1 MNVIIVQGKFLFQ
14 MNALLGPDFEKKMAL
29 IGLLKRY
36 AQTRDAESFAKS
48 LSVLLTLTQHRGI
61 VDEIR

>member
-1 MNVIIVQGKFLFQ
+1 

-36 AQTRDAESFAKS
+36 AQTRDGESFAKS

>member
-1 MNVIIVQGKFLFQ
+1 
-14 MNALLGPDFEKKMAL
+14 MNALLGSDFEKKMAL

-36 AQTRDAESFAKS
+36 AHTRDAESFAKS